1 MFMHIVTQVVGLITA
16 QFTRLYLSVTKLLL
30 SSVSKLRVHIIQAY
44 LNVVNQLRQLSQRVR
59 TALSQKKD
67 KLVGL
72 IKLAQSHLS
81 VSKIV
86 QIPMVARWIQVGLKY
101 LEAAKQLLQRV
112 INLLKKDK

>member
-1 MFMHIVTQVVGLITA
+1 MFMHIVTQVSGLITA
-16 QFTRLYLSVTKLLL
+16 QFTRLYLLVTKLLL
-30 SSVSKLRVHIIQAY
+30 NSANKLRVLITQAY
-44 LNVVNQLRQLSQRVR
+44 LNVVSQFNQLSLRVR

-86 QIPMVARWIQVGLKY
+86 QIPMVARLIQGGLKY